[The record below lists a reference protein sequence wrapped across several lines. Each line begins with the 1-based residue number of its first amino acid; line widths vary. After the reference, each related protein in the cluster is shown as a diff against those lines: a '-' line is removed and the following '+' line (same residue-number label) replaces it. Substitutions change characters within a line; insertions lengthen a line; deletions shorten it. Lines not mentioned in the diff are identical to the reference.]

1 MAEMIEAKDWTTLK
15 AAFLVDVKSL
25 EDLQKIAEGLK
36 IPFIVYRG
44 NEYLIFWGQ
53 CGPVPVCYRYKK

>member
-1 MAEMIEAKDWTTLK
+1 MVETIEAKDWTTLK

-44 NEYLIFWGQ
+44 NEYLLFCGQ
-53 CGPVPVCYRYKK
+53 MLAIPICYRYKK